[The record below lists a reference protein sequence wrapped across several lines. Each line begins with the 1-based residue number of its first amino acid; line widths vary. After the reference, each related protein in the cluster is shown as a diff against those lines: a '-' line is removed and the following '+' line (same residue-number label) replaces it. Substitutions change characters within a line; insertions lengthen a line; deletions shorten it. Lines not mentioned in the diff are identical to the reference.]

1 MNPILFQ
8 QVSLLLKLARVSFCC
23 NQDPPL
29 LGPSW
34 LSFSLTS
41 KAPAAQRIDL
51 TGENYCVNS
60 RQRGKLSDVVMKQR
74 GVYGPQTDDVL
85 AFTARAGSRQNLQAD
100 RFIILVA

>member
-1 MNPILFQ
+1 MF
-8 QVSLLLKLARVSFCC
+8 VRAG
-23 NQDPPL
+23 D
-29 LGPSW
+29 
-34 LSFSLTS
+34 LTT
-41 KAPAAQRIDL
+41 AVTVTPHWDL